1 MCINNYGLLHRSC
14 VIGCVG
20 ACHKRSLTHHPW
32 LSRLGQPMS
41 FSCVCMRDVII
52 HNVVRN
58 KACWCVVWGW
68 SGLVAGVVVPRCMGG
83 CVLCDADKSLSK
95 SVSLIPPTSNTYTH
109 THTHTHTHR
118 HTLQHLQETPLLSP
132 AK

>member
-1 MCINNYGLLHRSC
+1 MDYYTGVVSLVVWGELA
-14 VIGCVG
+14 G
-20 ACHKRSLTHHPW
+20 HKRSLTHHPW

-58 KACWCVVWGW
+58 KGCWCVVWGW
-68 SGLVAGVVVPRCMGG
+68 SGLVAGVVVPRCVGG

-95 SVSLIPPTSNTYTH
+95 SKLLCLSNTTNITH
-109 THTHTHTHR
+109 THTHTHTHTR
-118 HTLQHLQETPLLSP
+118 THVH
-132 AK
+132 